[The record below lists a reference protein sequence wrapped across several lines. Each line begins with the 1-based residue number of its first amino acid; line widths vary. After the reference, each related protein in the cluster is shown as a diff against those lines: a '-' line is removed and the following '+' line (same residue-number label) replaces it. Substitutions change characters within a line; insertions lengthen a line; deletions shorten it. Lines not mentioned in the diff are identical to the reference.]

1 MVDKRKSYYLV
12 FDTETANGLENPL
25 VYDIGWQIIDK
36 QGNVYLQRSYV
47 IEDIFKYEMELML
60 TCYYADK
67 ISQYY
72 KDIATGARQLVSYA
86 FVKKQMYQDC
96 KAYNV
101 KALIAH
107 NARFDYRSTATT
119 QRYITKS
126 ASRYFLPYGIPLWD
140 TMRMAQDVICTK
152 PTYKQFCIDNGYL
165 CGNGQV
171 RKTAEVLYRY
181 ITQDT
186 TFEESH
192 TGLEDVEIESQIFT
206 YCLKQKKKMKKE
218 CFN

>member
-1 MVDKRKSYYLV
+1 MDKRKSYYLV
-12 FDTETANGLENPL
+12 FDTETANSLENPL

-36 QGNVYLQRSYV
+36 QGNVYIKRSYV

-67 ISQYY
+67 IGQYY
-72 KDIATGARQLVSYA
+72 SDIATGARQLVSYA
-86 FVKKQMYQDC
+86 FVKKQMQIDC
-96 KAYNV
+96 KVFAV
-101 KALIAH
+101 KALVAH

-152 PTYKQFCIDNGYL
+152 PSYQKFCADNGYI
-165 CGNGQV
+165 CSNGQV
-171 RKTAEVLYRY
+171 RKTAEILYRF
-181 ITQDT
+181 ISQDN
-186 TFEESH
+186 TFLESH
-192 TGLEDVEIESQIFT
+192 TGLEDVEIESKIFV
-206 YCLKQKKKMKKE
+206 YCLRQKKKMKKL